1 MDVIK
6 LSFYKRTSDS
16 ELIEMVFKEINVL
29 RSIIDYGDSEEY
41 WQEAMLLNNMI
52 IEIKKRKLSIDE
64 NILIEKILIE

>member
-41 WQEAMLLNNMI
+41 WKEAMLLNNMI